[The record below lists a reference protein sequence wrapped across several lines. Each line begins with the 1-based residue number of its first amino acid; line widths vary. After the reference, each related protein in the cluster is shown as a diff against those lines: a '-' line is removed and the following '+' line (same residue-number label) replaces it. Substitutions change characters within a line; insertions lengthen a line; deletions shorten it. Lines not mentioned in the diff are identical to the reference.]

1 MSEMKPPNQG
11 GHGMGEGRSAP
22 RPNTWKYEDMFDRI
36 RHIPYLRH
44 KAQCHF
50 RGEPFELTFEE
61 FCKFWDTAE
70 KWQARGRQRESLVLT
85 RIDVEGPWSVNNVE
99 IVTRYE
105 QLTRSSFLKR
115 GSIYNIPNRKG
126 TPKNAK

>member
-1 MSEMKPPNQG
+1 MSEMKPPNLG
-11 GHGMGEGRSAP
+11 KHGLGEGRSAP

-36 RHIPYLRH
+36 RHIPFLRQR
-44 KAQCHF
+44 AQCHF
-50 RGEPFELTFEE
+50 RGEPFELTFED
-61 FCKFWDTAE
+61 FCNLWDTEE
-70 KWQARGRQRESLVLT
+70 KWQARGRLRESLVLT
-85 RIDVEGPWSVNNVE
+85 RIDIEGPWSVDNVE